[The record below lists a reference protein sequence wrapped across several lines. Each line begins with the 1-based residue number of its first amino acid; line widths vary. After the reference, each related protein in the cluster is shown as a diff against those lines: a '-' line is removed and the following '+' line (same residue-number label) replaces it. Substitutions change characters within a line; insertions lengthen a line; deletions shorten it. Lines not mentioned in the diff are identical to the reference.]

1 MSIFLSIL
9 KIIGI
14 ILGILL
20 AILLALVLLVVFLP
34 ICYRVE
40 GDLQEKMEIR
50 GRLSWLFFVRV
61 KFLAEG
67 KKISVW
73 LSILGFKKVLY
84 PAEEKA
90 ARKAK
95 KQRGSKKRTQKHT
108 IPEEPDIAEQ
118 GFEEEAEEYDGLS
131 VDDDPASIQT
141 AELLSSSATDK
152 SYNAANEYHTTTNE
166 SHTTADETFT
176 DSDFSKKK
184 SLPKFRPWHMIK
196 TWIQKIKKFILSL
209 KENFSNIKKEVSDET
224 NKNAVSH
231 IFKELKTLLHH
242 IGPRRGKAQLSY
254 STGDPATT
262 GELTGVLSI
271 MPIFYKK
278 GIHVVPDFTSDRF
291 YIQGNFRVNGHFQVF
306 HLLGIFIRVYRD
318 KDLRK
323 LMQKFK

>member
-20 AILLALVLLVVFLP
+20 AILLALVLLIVFLP

-40 GDLQEKMEIR
+40 GDFQEKNEIH
-50 GRLSWLFFVRV
+50 GRLSWLFFIRV

-95 KQRGSKKRTQKHT
+95 KQHRSKKRTQKHT
-108 IPEEPDIAEQ
+108 TPEEQDTVNT
-118 GFEEEAEEYDGLS
+118 GFEDEVEEHDGLT
-131 VDDDPASIQT
+131 VDDDSASIQT
-141 AELLSSSATDK
+141 AELLSSSAKDK
-152 SYNAANEYHTTTNE
+152 SY
-166 SHTTADETFT
+166 TTADETFT

-271 MPIFYKK
+271 MPLFYKK
-278 GIHVVPDFTSDRF
+278 GIHLVPDFTSDRF

>member
-20 AILLALVLLVVFLP
+20 AILLALVLLIVFLP

-40 GDLQEKMEIR
+40 GDFQEKNEIR
-50 GRLSWLFFVRV
+50 GRLSWLFFIRV

-90 ARKAK
+90 ERKAK
-95 KQRGSKKRTQKHT
+95 KQRRSKKRMQKHT
-108 IPEEPDIAEQ
+108 TPEEQDTVNT
-118 GFEEEAEEYDGLS
+118 GFKDEVEEHDGLT

-152 SYNAANEYHTTTNE
+152 SY
-166 SHTTADETFT
+166 TTADETFT

-271 MPIFYKK
+271 MPLFYKK

>member
-20 AILLALVLLVVFLP
+20 AILLALVLLIVFLP

-40 GDLQEKMEIR
+40 GDFQEKNEIS
-50 GRLSWLFFVRV
+50 GRLSCLFFIRV

-67 KKISVW
+67 KKISVR

-95 KQRGSKKRTQKHT
+95 KQRRSKKRTQKHT
-108 IPEEPDIAEQ
+108 TPEEQDTVNT
-118 GFEEEAEEYDGLS
+118 GFEDEVEEHDGLT
-131 VDDDPASIQT
+131 VDDDSASIQT

-152 SYNAANEYHTTTNE
+152 SY
-166 SHTTADETFT
+166 TTADETFT

-271 MPIFYKK
+271 MPLFYKK